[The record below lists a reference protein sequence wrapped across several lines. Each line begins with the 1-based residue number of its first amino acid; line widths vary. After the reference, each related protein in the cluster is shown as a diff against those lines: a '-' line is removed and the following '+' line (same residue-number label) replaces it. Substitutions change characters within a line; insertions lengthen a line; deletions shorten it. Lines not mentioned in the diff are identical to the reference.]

1 MSARQPVGGAAPES
15 ADEPEW
21 RIRLRAAMER
31 TERQRA
37 ARSEQRRALVARRTA
52 GLQTRQALRLA
63 RVHDEW
69 P

>member
-1 MSARQPVGGAAPES
+1 
-15 ADEPEW
+15 
-21 RIRLRAAMER
+21 MER